1 MIRLLPFILIAP
13 AYAGPYAEFGLSHSF
28 DSCLYDEWKKSGKT
42 INIGCSDS
50 PLGSVAIGYTYK
62 GWSIE
67 ASHYS
72 SLVETDKGLNLLSIK
87 YRIGK

>member
-1 MIRLLPFILIAP
+1 MRILLPLLLVAP

-28 DSCLYDEWKKSGKT
+28 DSCMYDGWTMASNRVEV
-42 INIGCSDS
+42 GCSDS

-62 GWSIE
+62 GWSVE

-72 SLVETDKGLNLLSIK
+72 SLIETDKGLNLISIK